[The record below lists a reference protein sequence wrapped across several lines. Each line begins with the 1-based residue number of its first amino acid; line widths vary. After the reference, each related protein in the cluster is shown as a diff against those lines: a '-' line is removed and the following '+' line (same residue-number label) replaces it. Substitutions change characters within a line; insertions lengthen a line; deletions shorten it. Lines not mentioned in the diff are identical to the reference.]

1 MNKRWALAVT
11 SVAFFMVALD
21 ALVVTTALPA
31 IGRELHAGLSSL
43 QWTVNSY
50 GLSYAAGIITA
61 AALGDR
67 FGRRRVF
74 TAGLVLF
81 TLASAACALAPSIG
95 WLLTARTIQGVGAA
109 AVMPLS
115 LTILTGAY
123 PAERRGAI
131 VGIWGGL
138 GGLAVAGGPLI
149 GGAVTEGLSWHWIF
163 WLNVP
168 IGLVAAVLSRTRLPE
183 THGPT
188 TALDWPALVLLVG
201 ATFGFV
207 WGLVRVSTTG
217 WRDVLT
223 LAALAGGAL
232 ALVAFAL
239 WERRA
244 PAPMLPI
251 RMFRHRVFAAANAAG
266 LCMIAALTGAVF
278 LIAQY
283 CQLVL
288 GESPLATGLRLLPWT
303 ATPLLIA
310 PVAGRLSDRI
320 GRRIV
325 LTSGLLLQA
334 IGLSWF
340 AAVAS
345 PVTSYAAMAAPLLVA
360 GVGISMAIP
369 TAATAAVS
377 AVSADQI
384 GRASGVNSTVQR
396 FGAVLGVAVVTTV
409 FTGSGRIATPI
420 SFTDGLRPA
429 LAVAAILSLLG
440 AFAAISVGGRPTVA
454 VTPAFATTSPA
465 GLAFRPAAGI
475 SAYSASVPACTGAAN
490 RICPKTSSPMLT
502 WSTPS
507 PTSTVK

>member
-1 MNKRWALAVT
+1 MNTKTQPAWALAIT

-31 IGRELHAGLSSL
+31 IGHDLHAELSGL
-43 QWTVNSY
+43 QWTVNAY

-67 FGRRRVF
+67 YGRRRVF
-74 TAGLVLF
+74 TVGLAVF
-81 TLASAACALAPSIG
+81 TLASAGCALAPSVG
-95 WLLTARTIQGVGAA
+95 WLLAARTVQGVGAA

-123 PAERRGAI
+123 PAHRRGAI

-168 IGLVAAVLSRTRLPE
+168 IGLVALALSVTRLPE
-183 THGPT
+183 THGPR
-188 TALDWPALVLLVG
+188 TALDVPALVLLLG
-201 ATFGFV
+201 AAFGLV

-217 WRDVLT
+217 WRNGST
-223 LAALAGGAL
+223 LAALAGGAVLL
-232 ALVAFAL
+232 AAFVA

-244 PAPMLPI
+244 AAPMLPI
-251 RMFRHRVFAAANAAG
+251 RMFRRREFTAANLAG
-266 LCMIAALTGAVF
+266 LCMIASLTGAVF
-278 LIAQY
+278 LVAQY

-288 GESPLATGLRLLPWT
+288 GESPLATGVRLLPWT

-320 GRRIV
+320 GRRVV
-325 LTSGLLLQA
+325 LASGLLLQA

-340 AAVAS
+340 AAVAG
-345 PVTSYAAMAAPLLVA
+345 PATSYVAMALPLLIA

-369 TAATAAVS
+369 TAATAALS
-377 AVSADQI
+377 AVAPEQL
-384 GRASGVNSTVQR
+384 GRASGVNSTLQR
-396 FGAVLGVAVVTTV
+396 FGAVFGVAVVTTV
-409 FTGSGRIATPI
+409 FTASGRIATP
-420 SFTDGLRPA
+420 STFTDGLRPA
-429 LAVAAILSLLG
+429 LAVAAGLSLLG
-440 AFAAISVGGRPTVA
+440 AFAAVAVGGRVGARRPIEASEA
-454 VTPAFATTSPA
+454 VP
-465 GLAFRPAAGI
+465 
-475 SAYSASVPACTGAAN
+475 V
-490 RICPKTSSPMLT
+490 
-502 WSTPS
+502 
-507 PTSTVK
+507 

>member
-1 MNKRWALAVT
+1 VSVQTEDLTEETTVNKRWALALT

-31 IGRELHAGLSSL
+31 IGRDLHAGLPSL
-43 QWTVNSY
+43 QWTVNAY

-67 FGRRRVF
+67 YGRRRVF
-74 TAGLVLF
+74 TVGLAVF
-81 TLASAACALAPSIG
+81 TLASAGCALAPSVG
-95 WLLTARTIQGVGAA
+95 WLLATRTVQGVGAA

-123 PAERRGAI
+123 PAERRGAV

-168 IGLVAAVLSRTRLPE
+168 IGLVAILLSRSRLPE
-183 THGPT
+183 THGPRS
-188 TALDWPALVLLVG
+188 ALDVPALVLLLG
-201 ATFGFV
+201 ATFGLV

-217 WRDVLT
+217 WRDGPT
-223 LAALAGGAL
+223 LVALAGGAV
-232 ALVAFAL
+232 ALVAFVL

-251 RMFRHRVFAAANAAG
+251 RMFQHRAFAAASVAG
-266 LCMIAALTGAVF
+266 LCMIAALTGAIF
-278 LIAQY
+278 LVAQY

-310 PVAGRLSDRI
+310 PLAGRLSDRV
-320 GRRIV
+320 GRRAV
-325 LTSGLLLQA
+325 LTTGLVLQA

-340 AAVAS
+340 AAVVS
-345 PVTSYAAMAAPLLVA
+345 PATSYAAMAAPLVVA
-360 GVGISMAIP
+360 GIGISMAIP
-369 TAATAAVS
+369 TAAAAALG
-377 AVSADQI
+377 AVAPDQI
-384 GRASGVNSTVQR
+384 GRASGVNTTLQR
-396 FGAVLGVAVVTTV
+396 FGAVFGVAVVTTV
-409 FTGSGRIATPI
+409 FTASGRIATPTT
-420 SFTDGLRPA
+420 FTDGLRPA

-440 AFAAISVGGRPTVA
+440 ALAAASVTGRPAVA
-454 VTPAFATTSPA
+454 MAPASAAPDSAAPAFATTS
-465 GLAFRPAAGI
+465 G
-475 SAYSASVPACTGAAN
+475 T
-490 RICPKTSSPMLT
+490 
-502 WSTPS
+502 
-507 PTSTVK
+507 